1 MTDTLEEHAKEE
13 STYIITAA
21 FTDEDAEAVI
31 PDSVEWSLLNPSTGA
46 VINSREDV
54 SETPAASV
62 DILLYGD
69 DLVFLTKETNQAVRE
84 LVVNAVYDSV
94 LQNNLPLRNNVR
106 FIIDE
111 IDH

>member
-13 STYIITAA
+13 STYIVTAA
-21 FTDEDAEAVI
+21 FTDEDAAVVI
-31 PDSVEWSLLNPSTGA
+31 PDSVKWSLLNPSTGDI
-46 VINSREDV
+46 INSKEDE

-62 DILLYGD
+62 DIVLSGD
-69 DLVFLTKETNQAVRE
+69 DLVFLTKESNQAVRE
-84 LVVNAVYDSV
+84 VVVNAVYDSV

-106 FIIDE
+106 FLIDE